1 MWLSRVIALTACFI
15 AARCVN
21 PTDENYAHTIDYLRK
36 YGYLTED
43 VDAFPAQRRN
53 DVLRNAIEEFQRY
66 YGLPGDGTLDDETLQ
81 FMRKPRCGFQ
91 DILKHG
97 TAASLSKWP
106 RTHLTWDFYVAAK
119 EELNTARAAFDL
131 WSQHSALT
139 FERSETNPDIII
151 SWRTRRHGNTN
162 INVNGPNCSAKFDG
176 PGNVLAH
183 AYLPTNEAGFVSEVH
198 VDGDEPWHIHVGK
211 NSPNTFSLHF
221 TLTHE
226 IGHSLGLGHNERKTS
241 VMFAYSPDKQYPV
254 KLDRFDILDIQRLY
268 GEKRTNAPS
277 QTPPPPPPPPPPPRS
292 RPPQPSP
299 DLCALGR
306 VNAILILENR
316 MYISYGRYVWSI
328 DLDGRTYNGPLAL
341 SNHMSFLHDNYTRIA
356 AAYQSPSGD
365 LMVFVDNLVY
375 MVQYP
380 EFSLR
385 PNWPKTLRE
394 LGFPADAKLN
404 GAVNTHRGR
413 SFVMYNGNSVGEIDE
428 CTKKVVRRTPLEA
441 TFPGIPTGVTSIFRY
456 VDGNLYFT
464 TRTQFYRFNEFTK
477 TVTAAGKFDLRMLNI
492 VCPKTE
498 LLQQLRDL
506 LDRIV
511 RVGDLTSPASD
522 SDDDDDDDG
531 GGVQLY
537 DRRVRRRK

>member
-1 MWLSRVIALTACFI
+1 MWLARVIALTACFI

-66 YGLPGDGTLDDETLQ
+66 YGLPGDGTLDEETLQ
-81 FMRKPRCGFQ
+81 LMRKPRCGFQ

-162 INVNGPNCSAKFDG
+162 INVNSPNCSAKFDG

-198 VDGDEPWHIHVGK
+198 VDGDEPWHIYVGK
-211 NSPNTFSLHF
+211 NPSNTFSLHF

-226 IGHSLGLGHNERKTS
+226 IGHSLGLPHNERKTS

-254 KLDRFDILDIQRLY
+254 KLDRFDIIDIQ
-268 GEKRTNAPS
+268 P
-277 QTPPPPPPPPPPPRS
+277 
-292 RPPQPSP
+292 
-299 DLCALGR
+299 
-306 VNAILILENR
+306 
-316 MYISYGRYVWSI
+316 
-328 DLDGRTYNGPLAL
+328 
-341 SNHMSFLHDNYTRIA
+341 

-464 TRTQFYRFNEFTK
+464 TRTQFYRFNEITK
-477 TVTAAGKFDLRMLNI
+477 TVTAAGKFDLQMLNI

-522 SDDDDDDDG
+522 SDNDDDDDGG

-537 DRRVRRRK
+537 DRRIRRRK

>member
-43 VDAFPAQRRN
+43 VDAFPAQRRK

-81 FMRKPRCGFQ
+81 FMP
-91 DILKHG
+91 
-97 TAASLSKWP
+97 
-106 RTHLTWDFYVAAK
+106 AK

-198 VDGDEPWHIHVGK
+198 VDGDEPWHIHVSK
-211 NSPNTFSLHF
+211 NPPNTFSLHF

-226 IGHSLGLGHNERKTS
+226 IGHSLGLPHNERKTS

-254 KLDRFDILDIQRLY
+254 RLDRFDILDIQRLY

-277 QTPPPPPPPPPPPRS
+277 QTPPPPPPPP
-292 RPPQPSP
+292 
-299 DLCALGR
+299 AAT
-306 VNAILILENR
+306 AI
-316 MYISYGRYVWSI
+316 
-328 DLDGRTYNGPLAL
+328 T
-341 SNHMSFLHDNYTRIA
+341 A
-356 AAYQSPSGD
+356 AATIAGPVRPWSRKRDIDFGKSNVHLVRALRLVDRSG
-365 LMVFVDNLVY
+365 
-375 MVQYP
+375 
-380 EFSLR
+380 R
-385 PNWPKTLRE
+385 
-394 LGFPADAKLN
+394 
-404 GAVNTHRGR
+404 
-413 SFVMYNGNSVGEIDE
+413 
-428 CTKKVVRRTPLEA
+428 
-441 TFPGIPTGVTSIFRY
+441 
-456 VDGNLYFT
+456 
-464 TRTQFYRFNEFTK
+464 
-477 TVTAAGKFDLRMLNI
+477 
-492 VCPKTE
+492 
-498 LLQQLRDL
+498 
-506 LDRIV
+506 
-511 RVGDLTSPASD
+511 
-522 SDDDDDDDG
+522 
-531 GGVQLY
+531 
-537 DRRVRRRK
+537 

>member
-1 MWLSRVIALTACFI
+1 MWLARVIALTACFI

-43 VDAFPAQRRN
+43 VDAFPAKRRN

-81 FMRKPRCGFQ
+81 LMRKPRCGFQ

-106 RTHLTWDFYVAAK
+106 KTHLTWDFYVAAK

-131 WSQHSALT
+131 WSQQSALT

-151 SWRTRRHGNTN
+151 SWRTQRHGNTN

-211 NSPNTFSLHF
+211 NPSNTFSLHF

-226 IGHSLGLGHNERKTS
+226 IGHSLGLSHNERKTS

-254 KLDRFDILDIQRLY
+254 KLDRFDIIDIQRLY

-277 QTPPPPPPPPPPPRS
+277 QTPAPPPPPPRS

-341 SNHMSFLHDNYTRIA
+341 SNHMSFLHDNYTRLSI
-356 AAYQSPSGD
+356 
-365 LMVFVDNLVY
+365 
-375 MVQYP
+375 
-380 EFSLR
+380 
-385 PNWPKTLRE
+385 
-394 LGFPADAKLN
+394 
-404 GAVNTHRGR
+404 
-413 SFVMYNGNSVGEIDE
+413 SV
-428 CTKKVVRRTPLEA
+428 R
-441 TFPGIPTGVTSIFRY
+441 
-456 VDGNLYFT
+456 
-464 TRTQFYRFNEFTK
+464 
-477 TVTAAGKFDLRMLNI
+477 
-492 VCPKTE
+492 
-498 LLQQLRDL
+498 
-506 LDRIV
+506 
-511 RVGDLTSPASD
+511 
-522 SDDDDDDDG
+522 
-531 GGVQLY
+531 
-537 DRRVRRRK
+537 